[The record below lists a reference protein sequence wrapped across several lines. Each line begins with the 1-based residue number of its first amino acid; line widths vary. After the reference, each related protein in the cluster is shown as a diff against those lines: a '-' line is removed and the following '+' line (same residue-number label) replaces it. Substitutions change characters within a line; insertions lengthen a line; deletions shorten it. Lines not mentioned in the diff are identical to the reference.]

1 MKNQEMSPV
10 STADRCAL
18 RSWVE
23 VNLDALERNI
33 HRVRRHL
40 PAHVR
45 YIAVVKAD
53 AYGHGM
59 AAVVSRMLKSG
70 VDAFGVA
77 NVQEG
82 IRIREQGIAL
92 PILILSPILP
102 DEISSL
108 GEYQLIPFISSH
120 DEWERLQL
128 WACRHEKIISVHL
141 KIDTGMGR
149 VGFWHEDVAKQDLKR
164 YFSDPW
170 VKVEGLATHFSCAS
184 SDKAYTELQ
193 RLRFQSNLR
202 CIGVDAASD
211 MWIHESSSF
220 ALPENWQKSLCNA
233 VRIGALQYGV
243 GPDVQIPFIQ
253 SLALEPILSFYSRV
267 SLVKT
272 LPAGVA
278 VGYDATAMTRRPTRI
293 AVLSAGYAD
302 GISTSAS
309 NLAKAIIHGQRFQV
323 LGRVAMDQTMLD
335 ITDATML
342 IQVGDRVTWIGR
354 DGEDEIT
361 ANEFCHWSKNI
372 IRECLCS
379 ISARVQRVYVG

>member
-1 MKNQEMSPV
+1 MFPV
-10 STADRCAL
+10 STADRRAM

-33 HRVRRHL
+33 NRVR
-40 PAHVR
+40 AHIPDHVH

-53 AYGHGM
+53 AYGHGLS
-59 AAVVSRMLKSG
+59 AVVSRMLKSG
-70 VDAFGVA
+70 IDAFGVA

-92 PILILSPILP
+92 PILILSPVLP

-108 GEYQLIPFISSH
+108 GEYQLMPFISCR
-120 DEWERLQL
+120 DEWERLQC
-128 WACRHEKIISVHL
+128 WARSHEKVISVHL

-149 VGFWHEDVAKQDLKR
+149 VGFWYEDLAKQDLKR

-170 VKVEGLATHFSCAS
+170 VRVEGLATHFSCAS

-193 RLRFQSNLR
+193 RSRFQNSLR
-202 CIGVDAASD
+202 CCGVDASSP

-233 VRIGALQYGV
+233 VRIGALPYGV

-253 SLALEPILSFYSRV
+253 SLALEPVLSFYSRV
-267 SLVKT
+267 SLIKT
-272 LPAGVA
+272 LPAGVP
-278 VGYDATAMTRRPTRI
+278 VGYDATAMTHRPTRI

-309 NLAKAIIHGQRFQV
+309 NVAKALIHGQRFQI
-323 LGRVAMDQTMLD
+323 LGRVAMDQTILD
-335 ITDATML
+335 ITDATMS

-361 ANEFCHWSKNI
+361 ANEFCRWSKHI
-372 IRECLCS
+372 IRECLYS
-379 ISARVQRVYVG
+379 ISARVQRVYIG